1 MLTLSETL
9 NWIDEQQESMLQT
22 LIRWGNINSGTGNTI
37 GLRNMGDELMRYVE
51 LLPGE
56 IERFNLGEYTIINR
70 QGIEQSRPLGDVIRI
85 RKQATEKERLRVI
98 FAIHYDTV
106 YGEQDPFQQ
115 VQLKDGNLHGPGVAD
130 AKGGLLVLLNTVRAL
145 ERSEIGSFVSYEV
158 ILNPDEEISSP
169 GSRRIFESAAGDFD
183 IGMVY
188 EPSLPD
194 GGLISERKGSGNFD
208 IIVKGKAAH
217 AGRDFASGRNAIIGA
232 SRLALKVHE
241 LNDSLDGVTINVARI
256 DGGGAINVVPDV
268 SVLRCNAR
276 MPDRNMM
283 DRTTEAITTMVRDAN
298 GKDDLTITLHG
309 GITAPPKPM
318 TDSMQIMLELAKNC
332 GTRLGM
338 EINWKP
344 SGGVCD
350 GSRLAAGGLPT
361 IDTLGVRGDGI
372 HSHDEYMIIDS
383 LSERVKLSFMIIAD
397 LVTGECKIP
406 PHGAR
411 A

>member
-1 MLTLSETL
+1 MLTLPETL
-9 NWIDEQQESMLQT
+9 NWIDEQQEAMSQT
-22 LIRWGNINSGTGNTI
+22 LIRWGNINSGTANI
-37 GLRNMGDELMRYVE
+37 MGLQNMGDELMQYMKI
-51 LLPGE
+51 LPGE
-56 IERFNLGEYTIINR
+56 VERFNLGEYTVINR
-70 QGIEQSRPLGDVIRI
+70 QGQEEPRPLGDILRL
-85 RKQATEKERLRVI
+85 RKQVPDTQRLRVI

-106 YGEQDPFQQ
+106 YAQDSPFQK

-232 SRLALKVHE
+232 SQLALQLHE
-241 LNDSLDGVTINVARI
+241 LNDSLEGVTINVARI
-256 DGGGAINVVPDV
+256 DGGGAINVVPDT
-268 SVLRCNAR
+268 SVIRCNAR

-298 GKDDLTITLHG
+298 GKDDLKITLHG

-318 TDSMQIMLELAKNC
+318 TDSMQIMLNLARDC
-332 GTRLGM
+332 GARMGM
-338 EINWKP
+338 PIDWKP

-361 IDTLGVRGDGI
+361 LDTLGVRGDGI
-372 HSHDEYMIIDS
+372 HSHNEYMIIES

-397 LVTGECKIP
+397 LVTGACKIP